1 MREGFLE
8 RLESGFVGVLGFVG
22 WEGDFV
28 GFAVAVAVAEA
39 GEAVAVEELDLLEVA
54 RFLS

>member
-22 WEGDFV
+22 WEGDFF
-28 GFAVAVAVAEA
+28 GFAVAVAVAVAEA

-54 RFLS
+54 